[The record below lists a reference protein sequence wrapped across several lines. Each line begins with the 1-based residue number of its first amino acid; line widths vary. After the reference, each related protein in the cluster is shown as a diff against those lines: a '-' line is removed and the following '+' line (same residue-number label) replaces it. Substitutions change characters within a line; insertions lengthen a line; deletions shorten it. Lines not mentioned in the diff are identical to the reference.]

1 MRAAL
6 VLLAL
11 AVSASASAQVDPRPI
26 GPDGRIQA
34 FDYVPDQVFRIQAAQ
49 GYQVTLQLGPD
60 ERIENA
66 AVGDSTAWQV
76 AANNRG
82 DLLFVKPVRD
92 GVTTNLTVA
101 TDVRL
106 YTFELAPLF
115 DGSPAM
121 AYMIRFNYP
130 AEDNQAEVEAG
141 ETALVEGRY
150 RLRGARALRPSGI
163 SDDGVR
169 TYLEWPEDQALPA
182 VFTIDALGREA
193 LVNGHMRQGLYVIDS
208 VHGELVF
215 RIDRSAARA
224 VRIAPEG

>member
-82 DLLFVKPVRD
+82 DLH
-92 GVTTNLTVA
+92 
-101 TDVRL
+101 
-106 YTFELAPLF
+106 
-115 DGSPAM
+115 
-121 AYMIRFNYP
+121 
-130 AEDNQAEVEAG
+130 
-141 ETALVEGRY
+141 
-150 RLRGARALRPSGI
+150 
-163 SDDGVR
+163 VR
-169 TYLEWPEDQALPA
+169 TCASVRRLTGHGVYDPLQLS
-182 VFTIDALGREA
+182 GR
-193 LVNGHMRQGLYVIDS
+193 GQPS
-208 VHGELVF
+208 
-215 RIDRSAARA
+215 
-224 VRIAPEG
+224 